1 MRRSNQKEEQEIKVL
16 KEVVDRN
23 KLRNSGDS
31 IDKMVELLQKNNIEI
46 DYAG

>member
-1 MRRSNQKEEQEIKVL
+1 MRSTNQKEEQKVKVL

-31 IDKMVELLQKNNIEI
+31 IDKMVELLEKNSIQI
-46 DYAG
+46 